1 MNRSGLEDDSSN
13 DEDDFGDF
21 ASASSYQHFNNDGK
35 DEVDPF
41 GVSKAGNTTENQFL
55 DNFTPKLT
63 NQNLTPADWCRE
75 FKDSVDDTVDDEST
89 ITIPNLDE
97 GDSEINDAIKGLKID
112 GVSDERNAA
121 DELNFDT
128 SAPLGPGS
136 NGPAEVTDGSVK
148 REIEGSIMEAP
159 KDDLV
164 LLTEEKAKS
173 EY

>member
-1 MNRSGLEDDSSN
+1 MNRSSLDDDSSN

-21 ASASSYQHFNNDGK
+21 ASASSYQHFNDDGK
-35 DEVDPF
+35 EEIDPF
-41 GVSKAGNTTENQFL
+41 GVSKAGSNTENQFL

-75 FKDSVDDTVDDEST
+75 FKDSVDDEST
-89 ITIPNLDE
+89 ITIPTLDE

-121 DELNFDT
+121 DELNFDK

-148 REIEGSIMEAP
+148 REVEGSIMEAP

-164 LLTEEKAKS
+164 LLAEEKAKS